1 MGVCGD
7 ATAACCA
14 LQQQVPRAA
23 ALGLA
28 GASGRTTVGTLC
40 SGGGRK
46 FGVRV
51 SGSLLPH
58 TLSSRG
64 GGLGR
69 GRGAS
74 SSSSRLGSSRRRES
88 RRSWQTLVLAH
99 LLKQLPCDVRRSAG
113 GQVLVRAAGDSSSSG
128 N

>member
-1 MGVCGD
+1 
-7 ATAACCA
+7 
-14 LQQQVPRAA
+14 
-23 ALGLA
+23 
-28 GASGRTTVGTLC
+28 
-40 SGGGRK
+40 
-46 FGVRV
+46 
-51 SGSLLPH
+51 
-58 TLSSRG
+58 LSSRG